1 MCRMTGPRFKET
13 TVYSFDYQQP
23 ASAADAAAA
32 LQGDARY
39 LAGGQSLVQAMK
51 LRLSASERLV
61 DLGGV
66 AELKGICRDGSHVVI
81 GAMTTH
87 AAVAASPDVRQAIP
101 ALADLA
107 GGIGDPMVRNMGTL
121 GGSIANAD
129 PAACYPAG
137 VVGLGATIKT
147 NQRSI
152 AADDFFTGLYETVL
166 KPGELIV
173 SVSFPTPQ
181 RAAYVKYKQPASR
194 FALVGVFVALTAGG
208 VRVAVTGAAGS
219 VFRCK
224 PIEDALTKSFTPE
237 AAKAVK
243 VSADGLNSDLH
254 GLAAYRAA
262 MISVMASRAVAAALA
277 R

>member
-1 MCRMTGPRFKET
+1 MYT
-13 TVYSFDYQQP
+13 FDYQRP
-23 ASAADAAAA
+23 ANAAAAAAA

-51 LRLSASERLV
+51 LRLSSSERLV
-61 DLGGV
+61 DLGGI
-66 AELKGICRDGSHVVI
+66 AELEGIRLEGGAVVI
-81 GAMTTH
+81 GAMSTH
-87 AAVAASPDVRQAIP
+87 ASVAASGEVRKTIP
-101 ALADLA
+101 ALAELA
-107 GGIGDPMVRNMGTL
+107 GGIADPMVRNMGTL

-129 PAACYPAG
+129 PAADYPAG
-137 VVGLGATIKT
+137 VLGLAATIKT

-152 AADDFFTGLYETVL
+152 AADDFFTGLYETAL
-166 KPGELIV
+166 KPGELITA
-173 SVSFPTPQ
+173 VSFPPAQ

-194 FALVGVFVALTAGG
+194 FALVGVFVAQTAGG
-208 VRVAVTGAAGS
+208 VRVAVTGAASS

-224 PIEDALTKSFTPE
+224 PLEDALARSFTPE

-243 VSADGLNSDLH
+243 VSADGLNADLH
-254 GLAAYRAA
+254 GSAAYRAA